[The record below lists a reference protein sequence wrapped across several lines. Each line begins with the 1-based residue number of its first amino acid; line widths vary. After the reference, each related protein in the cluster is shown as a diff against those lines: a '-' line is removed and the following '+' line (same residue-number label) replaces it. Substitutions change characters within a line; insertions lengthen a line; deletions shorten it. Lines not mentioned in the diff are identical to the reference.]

1 MVGCYQQINW
11 EDGME
16 ALATPIPHATA
27 GDYAADGLQLLIGGA
42 WRKGCGQMLRVTN
55 PATGDVLAEPNGAS
69 LDDLDAALAG
79 AEVGFALWRRTPAT
93 GRAAVLARAAQLLR
107 ERTRAI
113 ARLMTLEQ
121 GKPLA
126 QSELEISL
134 CAETFDWYAAEAG
147 RAYGR
152 IIPARSP
159 GARQMVLPEPIGPVA
174 AFTPWNFPALL
185 AARKIAPALAAGCS
199 CILKPA
205 EETPASAL
213 ALGRA
218 LVDAGLPAGV
228 LNIVFGDPAEIS
240 RHLIAS
246 PVIRKITFTGSVPV
260 GRSLAVLAA
269 EQVKPCTLELG
280 GHAPVIILDDAD
292 IDAAAALS
300 AIGKTR
306 NAGQV
311 CTSPTRFYVQ
321 RPAYERFV
329 ERFGEALSGIRFGD
343 GLDPQTE
350 MGPLAN
356 ARRLDAME
364 RLVTDAARHQAEIV
378 AGGEREGERGFFW
391 RPTLLANVP
400 DHAAAMSEEPFGPLA
415 LVSAF
420 DELDEAIARA
430 NRSSVGL
437 AGYAF
442 TRSASAAVKLGE
454 ELEVGVLGLNS
465 FAVSHTEAP
474 FSGVKQSGYGY
485 EGGSEGLAGFLH
497 QKYVHHA

>member
-1 MVGCYQQINW
+1 MDALTTSTGQQSAS
-11 EDGME
+11 G
-16 ALATPIPHATA
+16 
-27 GDYAADGLQLLIGGA
+27 YAADPLQLLIGGA
-42 WRKGCGQMLRVTN
+42 WRHGRGAAFDIAN
-55 PATGDVLAEPNGAS
+55 PATGARLAEAAGATPGD
-69 LDDLDAALAG
+69 LDDALAA
-79 AEVGFALWRRTPAT
+79 AESGFAAWRRTPAA
-93 GRAAVLARAAQLLR
+93 GRARVLADAAALLR
-107 ERTRAI
+107 DRATPI

-126 QSELEISL
+126 QAELEIRLS
-134 CAETFDWYAAEAG
+134 AETFDWYAAEAG

-152 IIPARSP
+152 IIPARTP

-240 RHLIAS
+240 AHLIAS
-246 PVIRKITFTGSVPV
+246 PVIRKVTFTGSVPV
-260 GRSLAVLAA
+260 GRHLALLAA
-269 EQVKPCTLELG
+269 QQIKPCTLELG
-280 GHAPVIILDDAD
+280 GHAPVIVLDDAD

-311 CTSPTRFYVQ
+311 CTSPTRFYVH
-321 RPAYERFV
+321 RAVYERFV
-329 ERFGEALSGIRFGD
+329 GGFGQALAGIVLGD
-343 GLDPQTE
+343 GLDPGTD

-356 ARRLDAME
+356 PRRPDAMA
-364 RLVTDAARHQAEIV
+364 RLVADAVRHGAEIV
-378 AGGEREGERGFFW
+378 TGGGSGRERGFFW

-400 DHAAAMSEEPFGPLA
+400 EQAAAMTEEPFGPLA
-415 LVSAF
+415 LVSVF

-430 NRSSVGL
+430 NRRSVGL

-442 TRSASAAVKLGE
+442 TRSAAAAVKLGDD
-454 ELEVGVLGLNS
+454 LEVGVLGLNS

-474 FSGVKQSGYGY
+474 FGGVKQSGYGY

-497 QKYVHHA
+497 QKYVHHS

>member
-1 MVGCYQQINW
+1 M
-11 EDGME
+11 D
-16 ALATPIPHATA
+16 ALATPIGETA
-27 GDYAADGLQLLIGGA
+27 AGGYAVDGLQLLIGGKWQA
-42 WRKGCGQMLRVTN
+42 GRGSPLRISN
-55 PATGDVLAEPNGAS
+55 PATGQTLAEPTGAS
-69 LDDLDAALAG
+69 QEDLDAALTS
-79 AEVGFALWRRTPAT
+79 AETGFALWRRTPAT
-93 GRAAVLARAAQLLR
+93 GRAAILSRAAQLLR
-107 ERTRAI
+107 ERTKPL
-113 ARLMTLEQ
+113 ARLLTLEQ

-126 QSELEISL
+126 QAELEITL

-185 AARKIAPALAAGCS
+185 AARKVAPALAAGCS

-205 EETPASAL
+205 EETPAAAL
-213 ALGRA
+213 GLGRA
-218 LVDAGLPAGV
+218 LADAGLPDGV
-228 LNIVFGDPAEIS
+228 LNIVFGDPAMIS

-269 EQVKPCTLELG
+269 QQVKPCTLELG
-280 GHAPVIILDDAD
+280 GHAPVIVLDDAD

-329 ERFGEALSGIRFGD
+329 ERFGAALGQIALGD
-343 GLDPQTE
+343 GLDPRSE

-356 ARRLDAME
+356 VRRIETME

-378 AGGEREGERGFFW
+378 TGGAREGDSGFFW

-400 DHAAAMSEEPFGPLA
+400 DDAAAMTEEPFGPLA
-415 LVSAF
+415 LVSPF

-430 NRSSVGL
+430 NRSAVGL

-442 TRSASAAVKLGE
+442 TRSAAAAVRLGE

-474 FSGVKQSGYGY
+474 FSGVKDSGYGY

-497 QKYVHHA
+497 QKYVHHS

>member
-1 MVGCYQQINW
+1 MQGQ
-11 EDGME
+11 
-16 ALATPIPHATA
+16 ATA
-27 GDYAADGLQLLIGGA
+27 IAQASADGYGGGELQLLVDGE
-42 WRKGCGQMLRVTN
+42 WRAGCGRSFRVIN
-55 PATGDVLAEPNGAS
+55 PATGEVLAEPSGAS

-79 AEVGFALWRRTPAT
+79 AEAGFALWRRTPAT
-93 GRAAVLARAAQLLR
+93 GRAVVLARTAQLLR
-107 ERTRAI
+107 DRTKAI
-113 ARLMTLEQ
+113 ARLMTIEQ

-185 AARKIAPALAAGCS
+185 AARKVAPALAAGCS

-213 ALGRA
+213 ALGHA
-218 LVDAGLPAGV
+218 LADAGLPAGV

-246 PVIRKITFTGSVPV
+246 PVIRKITFTGSIPV

-321 RPAYERFV
+321 RQAHDRFV
-329 ERFGEALSGIRFGD
+329 ERFGQALSRIVLGD

-378 AGGEREGERGFFW
+378 TGGESGGERGFFW

-400 DHAAAMSEEPFGPLA
+400 DHAAAMTEEPFGPLA

-497 QKYVHHA
+497 QKYVHHS

>member
-1 MVGCYQQINW
+1 
-11 EDGME
+11 
-16 ALATPIPHATA
+16 
-27 GDYAADGLQLLIGGA
+27 
-42 WRKGCGQMLRVTN
+42 
-55 PATGDVLAEPNGAS
+55 
-69 LDDLDAALAG
+69 
-79 AEVGFALWRRTPAT
+79 
-93 GRAAVLARAAQLLR
+93 
-107 ERTRAI
+107 
-113 ARLMTLEQ
+113 
-121 GKPLA
+121 
-126 QSELEISL
+126 
-134 CAETFDWYAAEAG
+134 
-147 RAYGR
+147 
-152 IIPARSP
+152 
-159 GARQMVLPEPIGPVA
+159 MVLPEPIGPVA

-185 AARKIAPALAAGCS
+185 AARKVAPALAAGCS

-213 ALGRA
+213 ALGHA
-218 LVDAGLPAGV
+218 LSDAGLPAGV

-246 PVIRKITFTGSVPV
+246 PVIRKVTFTGSVPV

-269 EQVKPCTLELG
+269 EQIKPCTLELG
-280 GHAPVIILDDAD
+280 GHAPVIVLDDAD

-329 ERFGEALSGIRFGD
+329 ERFGQALASIRLGD
-343 GLDPQTE
+343 GLDPDTG

-356 ARRLDAME
+356 ARRPEAME
-364 RLVTDAARHQAEIV
+364 RLVADARRHQAEV
-378 AGGEREGERGFFW
+378 VTGGERAGERGFFW

-400 DHAAAMSEEPFGPLA
+400 DDAAAMSEEPFGPLA

-430 NRSSVGL
+430 NRSKVGL

-442 TRSASAAVKLGE
+442 TRSASVAVKLGE

-497 QKYVHHA
+497 QKYVHHS